1 MDKFMKGES
10 MDDLR
15 MQNYLTGE
23 LERIA
28 SYANLPVDDLAQAQA
43 HLFELRKFAEQALQ
57 TRNRVILGG

>member
-1 MDKFMKGES
+1 MKGES